1 MGEELMRK
9 VWSICA
15 DRYGAALPDVIFN
28 RLQQEL
34 QNITANGFSEDYLST
49 SGICLELQHRNAL
62 QICLGTVGNSFVAYL
77 LGITEINPLPPHY
90 RCPHCKRVTFVSDVL
105 DGFDLPPQDCPVC
118 RTPMEGDGHHLHTAW
133 FTGWDGTCPPA
144 FGEFR
149 MTPKGIQITEQA
161 LKKHSPLTPLVFSN
175 GRFAGWYLCNSE
187 NLSHAEWVQLTYP
200 GHPNHIVPGVKYNCD
215 LPVPR
220 ILVHD
225 SVFLRKLE
233 WLSDVTGVELSSIP
247 MNNPAIY
254 NAFCRA
260 LEYDT
265 ADAGNLLCTTGLCT
279 PEELLSDR
287 FTLWRRASKSG
298 LSFSRLVSL
307 YGVMHMSV
315 RHSSALDLSTAL
327 TFSDRDSVMEYL
339 IRQGLPPKDAFQI
352 ADNMRY
358 GRFAHMPA
366 DAYPVFIQGINDDG
380 FFFHAAQNTEYL
392 FPRAHNSAVV
402 MNTVRLAWFSIYEP
416 SAFREVQDIAHTP

>member
-9 VWSICA
+9 VWGICA
-15 DRYGAALPDVIFN
+15 DRYGAALPDIIFN

-34 QNITANGFSEDYLST
+34 QNITVNGFSEDYLST

-90 RCPHCKRVTFVSDVL
+90 RCPHCKRVIFVSDVL

-118 RTPMEGDGHHLHTAW
+118 RTPMEGDGHHLHVAW

-187 NLSHAEWVQLTYP
+187 TLSHAEWMQLTYP
-200 GHPNHIVPGVKYNCD
+200 GHPNHIVPGVKYDCD
-215 LPVPR
+215 LPAPR

-247 MNNPAIY
+247 MNNPAID
-254 NAFCRA
+254 
-260 LEYDT
+260 E
-265 ADAGNLLCTTGLCT
+265 
-279 PEELLSDR
+279 
-287 FTLWRRASKSG
+287 
-298 LSFSRLVSL
+298 
-307 YGVMHMSV
+307 
-315 RHSSALDLSTAL
+315 
-327 TFSDRDSVMEYL
+327 
-339 IRQGLPPKDAFQI
+339 
-352 ADNMRY
+352 
-358 GRFAHMPA
+358 
-366 DAYPVFIQGINDDG
+366 DG
-380 FFFHAAQNTEYL
+380 DK
-392 FPRAHNSAVV
+392 R
-402 MNTVRLAWFSIYEP
+402 
-416 SAFREVQDIAHTP
+416 

>member
-34 QNITANGFSEDYLST
+34 QNITVNVFSEDYLST
-49 SGICLELQHRNAL
+49 SGICLELQHCNAL

-90 RCPHCKRVTFVSDVL
+90 RCPHCKRVIFVSDVL
-105 DGFDLPPQDCPVC
+105 DGFDLPPQDCPLC
-118 RTPMEGDGHHLHTAW
+118 RTPMEGDGHHLHVAW

-161 LKKHSPLTPLVFSN
+161 LKKHSPLTPLAFSD

-187 NLSHAEWVQLTYP
+187 TLSHAEWMQLTYP
-200 GHPNHIVPGVKYNCD
+200 GHPNHIVPGVKYDCD
-215 LPVPR
+215 LPAPR

-247 MNNPAIY
+247 MNNPAID
-254 NAFCRA
+254 
-260 LEYDT
+260 E
-265 ADAGNLLCTTGLCT
+265 
-279 PEELLSDR
+279 
-287 FTLWRRASKSG
+287 
-298 LSFSRLVSL
+298 
-307 YGVMHMSV
+307 
-315 RHSSALDLSTAL
+315 
-327 TFSDRDSVMEYL
+327 
-339 IRQGLPPKDAFQI
+339 
-352 ADNMRY
+352 
-358 GRFAHMPA
+358 
-366 DAYPVFIQGINDDG
+366 DG
-380 FFFHAAQNTEYL
+380 DK
-392 FPRAHNSAVV
+392 R
-402 MNTVRLAWFSIYEP
+402 
-416 SAFREVQDIAHTP
+416 